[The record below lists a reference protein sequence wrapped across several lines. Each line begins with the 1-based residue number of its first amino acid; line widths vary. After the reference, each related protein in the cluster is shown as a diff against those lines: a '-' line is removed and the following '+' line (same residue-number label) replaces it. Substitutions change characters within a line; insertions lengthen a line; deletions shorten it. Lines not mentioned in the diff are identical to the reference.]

1 MSKACENPAVSK
13 NALTRF
19 DSKKTPTKSQFF
31 GTEALLNSEVQGIDG
46 TCIKNTVYKEVFYSP
61 AVLNF
66 LYICKNK
73 IIP

>member
-1 MSKACENPAVSK
+1 MSKAYENPAVSM
-13 NALTRF
+13 NALASF
-19 DSKKTPTKSQFF
+19 DSMKTPPKRQFF

-46 TCIKNTVYKEVFYSP
+46 THIKNTVYKEVFYSP

>member
-1 MSKACENPAVSK
+1 M
-13 NALTRF
+13 NALASF
-19 DSKKTPTKSQFF
+19 DSKKTTPKSQFF

-46 TCIKNTVYKEVFYSP
+46 THIKNTVYKEVFYSP
-61 AVLNF
+61 AVVNF

>member
-1 MSKACENPAVSK
+1 MSKACENPAVSM
-13 NALTRF
+13 NALSSF
-19 DSKKTPTKSQFF
+19 DSKKPPPKSQFF
-31 GTEALLNSEVQGIDG
+31 CTEASLNSEVQGIDG
-46 TCIKNTVYKEVFYSP
+46 THIKTTVYKEVFYSP